1 MNLNDLACHALLI
14 FSVPLLVS
22 HFLKGTA
29 FSGELR
35 GFVTVAG
42 ILWVFYSIFSE
53 PISEQV
59 LGVTLQDAWWHD
71 NQAKSIAQHLTNGN
85 WAIIWDYWYTGNP
98 AYDLAVGLLY
108 YTTGTGM
115 SFVTALNGWFA
126 FLGGLVLARHFGTL
140 FKGVRIRNT
149 NFLFII
155 FFPSVIFWTTSN
167 LKEGL
172 MYLAICLVIGG
183 TLSRSSG
190 IIKISLGAAIGTAL
204 GLALRPHIIICWIG
218 AIIAVNLFRGGRRFY
233 ALGMLA
239 LMPFMLNLTAAHV
252 NMELSAESALAVA
265 GERFTALEGGG
276 SAIVYEGEKPT
287 LLISGLISIFF
298 RPFLWD
304 INSLRTAANA
314 LETWITTGLIV
325 LGLYRLTRE
334 ERRHFLRLNETDV
347 AIVALLALALFLTF
361 LPNVGLMVRQRVQA
375 LPALLILAVTP
386 FLLKTWYR
394 NLRMARNLLAFG
406 VPFPGRANGPG
417 LSVGRSRAT
426 RKDRPTVL

>member
-1 MNLNDLACHALLI
+1 VNLNDLAIEALLI
-14 FSVPLLVS
+14 FSVPLLVG
-22 HFLKGTA
+22 HYLKRTA

-35 GFVTVAG
+35 GFVTVGG
-42 ILWVFYSIFSE
+42 IVWVFYSIFSE
-53 PISEQV
+53 PISEHV
-59 LGVTLQDAWWHD
+59 LGVTLLDAWWHH
-71 NQAKSIAQHLTNGN
+71 NEATAIAQNLANGN
-85 WAIIWDYWYTGNP
+85 WDIIWDYWHTGNA

-108 YTTGTGM
+108 YVTGAGM
-115 SFVTALNGWFA
+115 SFMTALNGWFA
-126 FLGGLVLARHFGTL
+126 FLGGLVLARHFGTF

-149 NFLFII
+149 SFLFII

-190 IIKISLGAAIGTAL
+190 IIKISMRAVIGTVL
-204 GLALRPHIIICWIG
+204 GLILRPHIIICWIG
-218 AIIAVNLFRGGRRFY
+218 AIMTVNLFRGGRRVY

-239 LMPFMLNLTAAHV
+239 LMPFMLNVTASHVQMDLT
-252 NMELSAESALAVA
+252 AESAISVAEGRFSALA
-265 GERFTALEGGG
+265 GGG
-276 SAIVYEGEKPT
+276 SAIVYEGDKPT

-298 RPFLWD
+298 RPFPWD
-304 INSLRTAANA
+304 VGSLRTTVNSI
-314 LETWITTGLIV
+314 ETWITTWLIV
-325 LGLYRLTRE
+325 LGLYRMTRE
-334 ERRHFLRLNETDV
+334 ERRHFWRLNEIDV

-394 NLRMARNLLAFG
+394 NLRAARGLLAFG
-406 VPFPGRANGPG
+406 VPFPGRAPNRRPPEGE
-417 LSVGRSRAT
+417 RST
-426 RKDRPTVL
+426 